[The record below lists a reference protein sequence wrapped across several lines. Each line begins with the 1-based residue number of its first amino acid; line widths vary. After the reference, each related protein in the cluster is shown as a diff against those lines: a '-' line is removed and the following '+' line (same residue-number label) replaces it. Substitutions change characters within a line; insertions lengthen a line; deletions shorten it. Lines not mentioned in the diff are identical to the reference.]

1 MACTASIGLAS
12 VERYLATLPE
22 GLDACPHCL
31 HKGEPLAVWLDH
43 SPTAGLCE
51 RIPPAVATLLDRSR
65 PMPTWVSEVHAN
77 VLYLAIRELYFES
90 DQAFLEHASRV
101 NRAVLDTPINRI
113 LFWVASP
120 KSLLRGAGIRWS
132 SLHKGSTFEPRIR
145 GDTAA
150 EAEMGFP
157 ANLFPRIVLLGNGTG
172 FAAALENAGAR
183 DVVVDLKTLQP
194 TLAVFTASWT

>member
-12 VERYLATLPE
+12 VERYLASIPE
-22 GLDACPHCL
+22 GLDAYPQCL
-31 HKGEPLAVWLDH
+31 HKGEPLAIWLEH

-65 PMPTWVSEVHAN
+65 SMPTWVSEVHAN
-77 VLYLAIRELYFES
+77 VLYLAIRELYFDS

-113 LFWVASP
+113 LFWVGSP
-120 KSLLRGAGIRWS
+120 RAMLRGAGIRWS
-132 SLHKGSTFEPRIR
+132 SMHRGSTFEPRIR

-150 EAEMGFP
+150 DAEMSFP

-172 FAAALENAGAR
+172 FVAALENTGAR
-183 DVVVDLKTLQP
+183 DVVVHLKTDQP
-194 TLAVFTASWT
+194 TYAVFTASWS